1 MASPWFREEHHLF
14 RQSIREFVEKE
25 VVPNAP
31 VWERQGF
38 IPREVW
44 ERMGDLGFLGINHEE
59 RFGGSA
65 ADFFYSVVYLEEL
78 ARSTMGGF
86 TSAVSVHQY
95 MATAHIARVG
105 SPYLQERFLRPA
117 VHGRKWGALGISE
130 PGAGSDV
137 AAIRT
142 TAVRDGDHYVI
153 NGSKTF
159 ITNGVNGDFV
169 TLACKTNPAAGAGGI
184 SLIVVE
190 QGTPGFSSN
199 NLHKMGWH
207 SSDTGE
213 LAFDDVRVPV
223 ANLVGQENQGFY
235 YIMDSFQLE
244 RLVAAILS
252 IGGARHALEI
262 ALKYLDEREAFGRKL
277 NRYQVLRH
285 RMVDL
290 ATELEAAEQFV
301 YHTAWLY
308 ERGEFAVRQCSMAKL
323 LTSELGLRMADACL
337 QCFGGYGFMEEYPIA
352 RMYRDAR
359 AATIVGGTSEIM
371 REIVGK
377 MLFDGA
383 SYQPAYGGK
392 DSPPAATA
400 SGSNGAPGSAA
411 NGNTGSG
418 SNGSPS
424 ARELLLGLPG
434 RFRPEKAQPDLHRS
448 FHFAL
453 RGEGGGDYTVQVR
466 HGGVEV
472 IEGLNGQADCLVEAE
487 ASDYANLELGR
498 LDPQTAFLS
507 GKVRISDLGAMMA
520 FTPLFKRW
528 S

>member
-1 MASPWFREEHHLF
+1 MSSPWFREEHHLF
-14 RQSIREFVEKE
+14 RQSIRQFIEKE

-31 VWERQGF
+31 LWEKQGF
-38 IPREVW
+38 VPREVW
-44 ERMGDLGFLGINHEE
+44 LRMGELGFLGINHEE
-59 RFGGSA
+59 TYGGSG
-65 ADFFYSVVYLEEL
+65 ADFFYTVVYLEEL

-105 SPYLQERFLRPA
+105 SPSLKERFLKPS
-117 VHGRKWGALGISE
+117 VTGRKWGALGISE

-137 AAIRT
+137 ASIRT
-142 TAVRDGDHYVI
+142 TAIREGDHYRI

-169 TLACKTNPAAGAGGI
+169 TLACKTKPEAGAAGI

-190 QGTPGFSSN
+190 KGTPGFTAT
-199 NLHKMGWH
+199 NLEKMGWH

-213 LAFDDVRVPV
+213 LAFDDVKVPV
-223 ANLVGQENQGFY
+223 ENLIGQENQGFY

-244 RLVAAILS
+244 RLVAAILA

-285 RMVDL
+285 RLVDL
-290 ATELEAAEQFV
+290 ATELEAAEQYV
-301 YHTAWLY
+301 YYTSWLF
-308 ERGEFAVRQCSMAKL
+308 ERGEFAVRECSMAKL
-323 LTSELGLRMADACL
+323 LTSELGKKMADACL

-371 REIVGK
+371 REIIAK
-377 MLFDGA
+377 MIFDGT
-383 SYQPAYGGK
+383 SYRPAYE
-392 DSPPAATA
+392 DPAT
-400 SGSNGAPGSAA
+400 NSAA
-411 NGNTGSG
+411 NGLGEDLKIPG
-418 SNGSPS
+418 AHSPS
-424 ARELLLGLPG
+424 ARELILGLPD
-434 RFRPEKAQPDLHRS
+434 RFRSDKAKQDLNRL

-453 RGEGGGDYTVQVR
+453 TGDGGGQFSVRVQA
-466 HGGVEV
+466 GGVEV
-472 IEGLNGQADCLVEAE
+472 SEGIIGTADCLIEAE
-487 ASDYANLELGR
+487 AGDYASLELGR
-498 LDPQTAFLS
+498 LDAQTALMT
-507 GKVRISDLGAMMA
+507 GKIKVSDLGAKMA
-520 FTPLFKRW
+520 FTPLFRRW

>member
-14 RQSIREFVEKE
+14 RQSIRDFVEKE

-31 VWERQGF
+31 LWEGQGF
-38 IPREVW
+38 IPRQVW
-44 ERMGDLGFLGINHEE
+44 DRMGELGFLGINHEE
-59 RFGGSA
+59 RFGGIA

-105 SPYLQERFLRPA
+105 SADLQERFLKPA
-117 VHGRKWGALGISE
+117 ITGQKWGALGISE

-137 AAIRT
+137 AALRT
-142 TAVRDGDHYVI
+142 TAVRDGEHYVI

-169 TLACKTNPAAGAGGI
+169 TLACKTKPEAGAGGI

-190 QGTPGFSSN
+190 QGTPGFRAN

-223 ANLVGQENQGFY
+223 ANLIGQENQGFY

-301 YHTAWLY
+301 YHTAWLF

-323 LTSELGLRMADACL
+323 LTSELGLKMADACL
-337 QCFGGYGFMEEYPIA
+337 QCFGGYGYMEEYPIA
-352 RMYRDAR
+352 RMYRDSR

-377 MLFDGA
+377 MMFDGT

-392 DSPPAATA
+392 ETAPAATSFSSP
-400 SGSNGAPGSAA
+400 SGSNSAPPP
-411 NGNTGSG
+411 
-418 SNGSPS
+418 PS
-424 ARELLLGLPG
+424 ARELILGLPK
-434 RFRPEKAQPDLHRS
+434 RFRPEKAKADLNRS

-453 RGEGGGDYTVQVR
+453 RGDGGGEFTVHVQAD
-466 HGGVEV
+466 GVGV
-472 IEGLNGQADCLVEAE
+472 SEGLSGDADCLVEAE
-487 ASDYANLELGR
+487 ASDYASLELGR
-498 LDPQTAFLS
+498 LDPQTALMS

-520 FTPLFKRW
+520 FTPLFTRW